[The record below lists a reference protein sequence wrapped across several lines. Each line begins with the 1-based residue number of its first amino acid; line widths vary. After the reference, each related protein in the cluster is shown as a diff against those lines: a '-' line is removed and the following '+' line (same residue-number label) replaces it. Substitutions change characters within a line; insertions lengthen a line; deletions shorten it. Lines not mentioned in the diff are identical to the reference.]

1 MNAPHPEIPII
12 DLFTGL
18 PWVAEPVGEPPADTA
33 AAAETDGSGRSSR
46 VQRKADAAGPPIAPH
61 RFDDATALDLV
72 DARESLRCRCRRR
85 SKQRPLPA
93 D

>member
-1 MNAPHPEIPII
+1 MNAQPREIPII

-18 PWVAEPVGEPPADTA
+18 PWVAEPVREPPADTA
-33 AAAETDGSGRSSR
+33 AAAETNGSGRSSR
-46 VQRKADAAGPPIAPH
+46 VRRKPAASGPRIAPH